1 MTIRLDD
8 PAAGQPARVSQDR
21 TVSAQD
27 VEEIAIEAYLYAY
40 PLVLMDVTRR
50 VLTNIDKPV
59 LGSARPQA
67 PINQFAHLS
76 DFPDA
81 AFTEVV
87 RPNADTFYSS
97 LWFDVADE
105 PLVISVPDS
114 QGRYYLLPML
124 DLWSDVFASPG
135 TRTTGTGPQVFAI
148 VGPKWQG
155 TLPSGIEA
163 LRSPTSVGWIIGRTY
178 THGKADFAAA
188 RAFQKGITATPLSAW
203 GKPYQA
209 PGGSVDSTISP
220 TAPVEQVERLEIG
233 EFLARFIKLLN
244 DNPPHGNDY
253 PVLARLA
260 RLGIVPGK
268 PLDLTALGP
277 AVRAAF
283 GRAAMTAHERMNQSL
298 LHCGRHVHGWKMGMN
313 PIGSY
318 GTNYL
323 TRALVALVG
332 LGANVVEDAIY
343 PTAFVD
349 GDGRALDS
357 AAKYLLR
364 FPKEALPPVRAFW
377 SLTMYN
383 AAQLFAANPIDRYTI
398 GDRDTLE
405 RNADGSLDI
414 YIQRKSPGAARERN
428 WLPAPESGPF
438 SVSLRLYWPKIDAL
452 DNTWTPPA
460 IKRLE

>member
-8 PAAGQPARVSQDR
+8 PTPGQPACVSENR

-50 VLTNIDKPV
+50 VLTNIDKPATD
-59 LGSARPQA
+59 GSRPQA

-76 DFPDA
+76 NFPDA

-97 LWFDVADE
+97 LWFDVAKE

-114 QGRYYLLPML
+114 QGRYYLLPTL

-135 TRTTGTGPQVFAI
+135 ARTTGTAPQVFAI
-148 VGPKWQG
+148 VGPEWQG
-155 TLPSGIEA
+155 SLPPGIEA
-163 LRSPTSVGWIIGRTY
+163 LRSPTSLGWVIGRTY
-178 THGKADFAAA
+178 THGKADYAAA
-188 RAFQKGITATPLSAW
+188 RKFQAGITVTPLSAW

-209 PGGSVDSTISP
+209 PAGAVDSTISQ
-220 TAPVEQVERLEIG
+220 TAPVEQVERLEIAD
-233 EFLARFIKLLN
+233 FLGRFAKLLSH
-244 DNPPHGNDY
+244 NPPHATDY
-253 PVLARLA
+253 PILARLA
-260 RLGIVPGK
+260 RVGIIPGR
-268 PLDLTALGP
+268 PIDLAALEP
-277 AVRAAF
+277 AMRAAF
-283 GRAAMTAHERMNQSL
+283 GRAAVTAHERMNHAL
-298 LHCGRHVHGWKMGMN
+298 LHGGKHVRGWKMGMN

-323 TRALVALVG
+323 NRALVALIG
-332 LGANVVEDAIY
+332 LGANVVEDAVY

-364 FPKEALPPVRAFW
+364 FPKDALPPVRAFW

-383 AAQLFAANPIDRYTI
+383 AAQLFAANPIDKYTI
-398 GDRDTLE
+398 GDRDMLE

-414 YIQRKSPGAARERN
+414 YIQRKSPGAGRERN
-428 WLPAPESGPF
+428 WLPAPDSGPF
-438 SVSLRLYWPKIDAL
+438 SVTLRLYWPKFAAL
-452 DNTWTPPA
+452 DGTWNPPA